1 MPIGDNSGIDGRSRR
16 RMDGRQ
22 FLQRGA
28 KLGGTVLAC
37 VLAVACSRDH
47 APPKAAPAPV
57 VVAVATTRD
66 MPVLVNAPGSVE
78 AINSVAVKSLV
89 DGQLLESRVLDGA
102 DVTVGQLLFR
112 IDPRPAQASL
122 QQALAQ
128 QAKDQATLEQA
139 RSQVKRYEDI
149 AAKGYLSADQM
160 EQYRTNLDAAR
171 ASVKVDEAN
180 VAAARVTLSYTD
192 IHAPL
197 AGRIGRILIQ
207 PGNVVKANDTNP
219 LVTINQIEPIYVNFA
234 LPSALLGRMQAAQ
247 KAAPL
252 LAQASVIGVDTP
264 VEGKVAFIDNAVD
277 TSTGTVRLRAEF
289 PNAEHLLWP
298 GQLVG
303 VSLTLGHDPD
313 AVVVPSQA
321 VQNGP
326 DGAYVFVVR
335 GDQTAEQRRVTVA
348 RVVAGD
354 AVVEKG
360 LASGE
365 TVVVDGQSRVE
376 DKASV
381 KVTPASG

>member
-1 MPIGDNSGIDGRSRR
+1 
-16 RMDGRQ
+16 MDGWQ
-22 FLQRGA
+22 FPQRAA
-28 KLGGTVLAC
+28 KLAGTVLAC
-37 VLAVACSRDH
+37 GLAAACSRDH
-47 APPKAAPAPV
+47 APPQPAPAPV
-57 VVAVATTRD
+57 VVVAAATRD
-66 MPVLVNAPGSVE
+66 MPVLANAPGNVE

-89 DGQLLESRVLDGA
+89 DGQLLESFVKDGA
-102 DVTVGQLLFR
+102 DVSAGQLLFR
-112 IDPRPAQASL
+112 IDPRPAQAAL

-128 QAKDQATLEQA
+128 QAKDQATLAQA
-139 RSQVKRYEDI
+139 RSQVKRYEDL

-160 EQYRTNLDAAR
+160 EQYRTNLEAAR

-180 VAAARVTLSYTD
+180 VAAARVALSYTD

-219 LVTINQIEPIYVNFA
+219 LVTINQIEPIYVNFS
-234 LPSALLGRMQAAQ
+234 LPSALLGRVQAAQ

-252 LAQASVIGVDTP
+252 IARASVVGIDEP

-289 PNAEHLLWP
+289 PNTGHVLWP

-303 VSLTLGHDPD
+303 VSLTIGHDPD
-313 AVVVPSQA
+313 AIVVPARA

-326 DGAYVFVVR
+326 DGAYVFVVHS
-335 GDQTAEQRRVTVA
+335 DQTAEQRSVGVA
-348 RVVAGD
+348 RVVAGE
-354 AVVEKG
+354 AVIERG
-360 LASGE
+360 LAAGE

-376 DKASV
+376 DKAAV
-381 KVTPASG
+381 KVMPASG

>member
-1 MPIGDNSGIDGRSRR
+1 
-16 RMDGRQ
+16 MDGRQ

-28 KLGGTVLAC
+28 KFGGTITACALA
-37 VLAVACSRDH
+37 AACSREH
-47 APPKAAPAPV
+47 APPKAPPAPV
-57 VVAVATTRD
+57 VVAAAVTRD
-66 MPVLVNAPGSVE
+66 MPVLVTAPGSVE

-89 DGQLLESRVLDGA
+89 DGQLLESLVEDGA
-102 DVTVGQLLFR
+102 DVTAGQLLFR
-112 IDPRPAQASL
+112 IDPRPARASL

-128 QAKDQATLEQA
+128 QAKDEATLAQA
-139 RSQVKRYEDI
+139 RSQVKRYEDL

-219 LVTINQIEPIYVNFA
+219 LVTINQIEPIYVNFS
-234 LPSALLGRMQAAQ
+234 LPSAQLGRVQAAQKAAQ

-252 LAQASVIGVDTP
+252 VVRASVIGVDEP
-264 VEGKVAFIDNAVD
+264 VEGMVAFIDNAVD

-289 PNAEHLLWP
+289 PNAEHRLWP
-298 GQLVG
+298 GQLV
-303 VSLTLGHDPD
+303 STTLTLGHDPN
-313 AVVVPSQA
+313 AVVVPARA

-335 GDQTAEQRRVTVA
+335 NDHTAEQRNVTVA
-348 RVVAGD
+348 RVVAGE

-360 LASGE
+360 LAAGE
-365 TVVVDGQSRVE
+365 AVVVDGQSRVE
-376 DKASV
+376 DKAAV
-381 KVTPASG
+381 KVMPASG

>member
-1 MPIGDNSGIDGRSRR
+1 MEWSGR

-28 KLGGTVLAC
+28 RFGGTITACALA
-37 VLAVACSRDH
+37 AACSREH
-47 APPKAAPAPV
+47 TPPKAPPAPV
-57 VVAVATTRD
+57 VVAAAVTRD
-66 MPVLVNAPGSVE
+66 MPVLVTAPGSVE

-89 DGQLLESRVLDGA
+89 DGQLLESLVKDGA
-102 DVTVGQLLFR
+102 DVTAGQLLFR

-128 QAKDQATLEQA
+128 QAKDEATLEQA

-180 VAAARVTLSYTD
+180 VAAARVALSYTD

-219 LVTINQIEPIYVNFA
+219 LVTINQIEPIYVNFS
-234 LPSALLGRMQAAQ
+234 LPSAQLGRVQAAQ

-252 LAQASVIGVDTP
+252 AVQASVIGVDKP

-289 PNAEHLLWP
+289 PNAEHMLWP

-303 VSLTLGHDPD
+303 TSLTLGHDPN
-313 AVVVPSQA
+313 AVVVPGQA

-326 DGAYVFVVR
+326 DGTYVFVVR
-335 GDQTAEQRRVTVA
+335 SDQTAEQRRVGVA
-348 RVVAGD
+348 RVVAGE
-354 AVVEKG
+354 AVIEKG
-360 LASGE
+360 LAAGE

-376 DKASV
+376 DKAAV
-381 KVTPASG
+381 KVMPASG

>member
-1 MPIGDNSGIDGRSRR
+1 
-16 RMDGRQ
+16 MDGRQ

-28 KLGGTVLAC
+28 KFGGTIVACALA
-37 VLAVACSRDH
+37 ACSRDH

-57 VVAVATTRD
+57 VVAVAAARD
-66 MPVLVNAPGSVE
+66 MPVLVTAPGSVE

-89 DGQLLESRVLDGA
+89 DGQLLESQVLDGA
-102 DVTVGQLLFR
+102 DVTAGQLLFR
-112 IDPRPAQASL
+112 IDPRPAQAAL

-128 QAKDQATLEQA
+128 QAKDEATLEQA

-180 VAAARVTLSYTD
+180 VAAARVALSYTD

-219 LVTINQIEPIYVNFA
+219 LVTINQIEPIYVNFS
-234 LPSALLGRMQAAQ
+234 LPSAQLGRVQAAQ

-252 LAQASVIGVDTP
+252 AVQASVIGVDKP

-289 PNAEHLLWP
+289 PNAEHMLWP

-303 VSLTLGHDPD
+303 TSLTLGHDPN
-313 AVVVPSQA
+313 AVVVPGQA

-326 DGAYVFVVR
+326 DGTYVFVVR
-335 GDQTAEQRRVTVA
+335 SDQTAEQRRVGVA
-348 RVVAGD
+348 RVVAGE
-354 AVVEKG
+354 AVIEKG
-360 LASGE
+360 LAAGE

-376 DKASV
+376 DKAAV
-381 KVTPASG
+381 KVMPASG

>member
-1 MPIGDNSGIDGRSRR
+1 M
-16 RMDGRQ
+16 
-22 FLQRGA
+22 QRGA
-28 KLGGTVLAC
+28 KFAGLALAC
-37 VLAVACSRDH
+37 TLAAACSRDH
-47 APPKAAPAPV
+47 APPAAPPAPV
-57 VVAVATTRD
+57 VVATAATRD

-89 DGQLLESRVLDGA
+89 DGQLLEALVEDGA
-102 DVTVGQLLFR
+102 DVSAGQLLFR

-128 QAKDQATLEQA
+128 QAKDQATLDQA
-139 RSQVKRYEDI
+139 RSQVKRYEDL

-180 VAAARVTLSYTD
+180 VAAARVALSYTD
-192 IHAPL
+192 IRAPL

-219 LVTINQIEPIYVNFA
+219 LVTINQIEPIYVNFS
-234 LPSALLGRMQAAQ
+234 LPSSLLGRVQAAQ

-252 LAQASVIGVDTP
+252 LAQANVVGVDDP
-264 VEGKVAFIDNAVD
+264 VEGRVAFIDNAVD

-289 PNAEHLLWP
+289 PNAGHVLWP

-303 VSLTLGHDPD
+303 VSLTIGHDPG
-313 AVVVPSQA
+313 AIVVPAQA

-335 GDQTAEQRRVTVA
+335 SDQTAEQRKVAVA
-348 RVVAGD
+348 RVVAGE
-354 AVVEKG
+354 AVVELG
-360 LASGE
+360 LAAGE

-376 DKASV
+376 DKAAV
-381 KVTPASG
+381 KVMPASG